1 MSIIISGEEL
11 NKLGKKYCILTTN
24 CNIHNEYEYKEGLN
38 VLDLEFNKLN
48 SEEEINDLTYDKYG
62 LYFCDINNIQHWP
75 PCHYDNQIM
84 YYIYDVIIPDDAKV
98 IIGKNK
104 SHIEFAW
111 RIVKIN
117 KTNKMILSNKRK
129 LWSDNYCCNIMVK
142 NHYWA
147 LKYVENQ
154 TEDIIKNA
162 IKNDSL
168 SIQFVNNIN
177 HELCKVLVNENGNIL
192 NWLYYNYYNYHNYN
206 VTKMNI
212 NIDKLHYQN
221 DILELAKIA
230 VKQNPY
236 MIQFIFETFGDI
248 IQINDK
254 YEIYKLAIKEN
265 CNILKYISNI
275 DNYNND
281 IELCKTLITVNGLS
295 LKYIEKQTFELC
307 HLAVKQ
313 NGNSLEFVKPELM
326 TKELCHLAVQQNGDA
341 LEFVKPE
348 LITKEMCKLAFQQ
361 NGLSLRFV
369 KNHELTTKELC
380 HLAVQQ
386 NGDALEFVKPEL
398 MTKEMCKLA
407 VQQNGLSLRFVIP
420 ELITDE
426 IYKLA
431 VQQNG
436 LSLRHVKPELMTDEI
451 CKLAVQQNGLSL
463 YRVKPELITD
473 EICKLAVQQNGLC
486 LYHVKL
492 ELMTG
497 EICKLAVQQNGLSL
511 RFVIPE
517 LMTDEI
523 CKLAVQQNCDALKFV
538 NKN

>member
-230 VKQNPY
+230 VNQNPY

-295 LKYIEKQTFELC
+295 LKYIDKQTFELC
-307 HLAVKQ
+307 YLAVKQ
-313 NGNSLEFVKPELM
+313 NGNALEFVKPELM
-326 TKELCHLAVQQNGDA
+326 TKELCHL
-341 LEFVKPE
+341 
-348 LITKEMCKLAFQQ
+348 
-361 NGLSLRFV
+361 S
-369 KNHELTTKELC
+369 
-380 HLAVQQ
+380 VQQ